1 MKTGCKIC
9 RLLNVVLIA
18 ALAGGVFL
26 VMVPQNIKTHADG
39 RSAVLLTQNER
50 NKVLGEMRGLLE
62 TVQVVVQAATMG
74 DMEAAAAAS
83 SAVGMVAAQA
93 ESPALI
99 AKLPFEF
106 KTLGMSTHK
115 AFDSLAATAQGTDDP
130 NVVLT
135 ELGRIMDNCVTCHS
149 GYRFGIEGTDK
160 EG

>member
-1 MKTGCKIC
+1 M
-9 RLLNVVLIA
+9 VLIA
-18 ALAGGVFL
+18 ALLGGVYL

-39 RSAVLLTQNER
+39 RSVVLLNQNER

-74 DMEAAAAAS
+74 DMEAVAAAS
-83 SAVGMVAAQA
+83 SAVGMAAAQA

-106 KTLGMSTHK
+106 KTLGMSTHR
-115 AFDSLAATAQGTDDP
+115 AFDSLAETAQGTDDP
-130 NVVLT
+130 TVVLT
-135 ELGRIMDNCVTCHS
+135 ELGNIMDNCVACHS
-149 GYRFGIEGTDK
+149 GYRLGVEGADN